1 MRSAL
6 RIARIGP
13 MGALLAR
20 LVVTMTSRFSSSG
33 RTAAPFSIR
42 AISAVALLGVAL
54 SALHCGSSST
64 SDGVPADG
72 PADPSLDPSLAGAG
86 SAPADDTTPAPVDA
100 SGPRGAGPT
109 GDTTDPASTLPD
121 PASATPGPDP
131 CESVKPLATPLA
143 TRNAIQAC
151 LSGAT
156 HHALLTGGTYVIDA
170 GLTVP
175 AGAVLKGTSMASPI
189 VQLALTN
196 TSGVMIELAGGALPP
211 GQRTMVAHLH
221 FDANNA
227 IAKGPVN
234 AVLRVN
240 SDGAIVD
247 GVEVS
252 NPTYPPPD
260 RNGTGVYFVC
270 ASCKGNVI
278 KNSSIHHHFYGVLF
292 RNLLTS
298 ATPNRV
304 ADSDLHDTLCDAVTF
319 IGYGEITGGTI
330 HDVGFDCRNGP
341 IPGAAVY
348 SLNNAHGGLVQNA
361 TLTRTCGNAID
372 IDGGSRF
379 VLQTNDVSEPGFTT
393 GGKYPY
399 CAGFAAAIVD
409 SDHFTVDGN
418 TFAAGHGGLADP
430 NRIFEGAGAGTAAD
444 VPFGTGAAVGFV
456 LAQRSNAPPRSQG
469 HSITNNVFRGGGGTG
484 VGLFTSRLT
493 GYGPNGTWSAA
504 TTNYFTGNRT
514 FGSNVGSKR
523 CGGNWFAGNSTCAAG
538 SKAPCNDDDYQHG
551 GGFHSDGCSFY

>member
-1 MRSAL
+1 MT
-6 RIARIGP
+6 ARF
-13 MGALLAR
+13 A
-20 LVVTMTSRFSSSG
+20 SSL
-33 RTAAPFSIR
+33 APFSIR
-42 AISAVALLGVAL
+42 AISAVATLGLAL
-54 SALHCGSSST
+54 STVHCGSSS
-64 SDGVPADG
+64 GGADA
-72 PADPSLDPSLAGAG
+72 PPDAPLDPSLAGAG
-86 SAPADDTTPAPVDA
+86 AAAAGGTDDGVPPDPGAVP
-100 SGPRGAGPT
+100 GPRVDGPAG
-109 GDTTDPASTLPD
+109 DATDPATSLPD
-121 PASATPGPDP
+121 PATATAGPDP

-156 HHALLTGGTYVIDA
+156 HHALLSGGTYVIDA

-175 AGAVLKGTSMASPI
+175 PGAVLQGTSMASPI
-189 VQLALTN
+189 VRLAPTSK
-196 TSGVMIELAGGALPP
+196 SGVMIELQGGAPP
-211 GQRTMVAHLH
+211 AGQRTTVGHLA

-227 IAKGPVN
+227 IADGPVN

-240 SDGAIVD
+240 SEGAIVD

-252 NPTYPPPD
+252 NPTYPPPG
-260 RNGTGVYFVC
+260 RNKTGVYFVC

-348 SLNNAHGGLVQNA
+348 SLDNAHGGLVQNA
-361 TLTRTCGNAID
+361 TLTRTCGNAVD
-372 IDGGSRF
+372 IDGASRF
-379 VLQTNDVSEPGFTT
+379 TIESNVVSEPGFTS

-399 CAGFAAAIVD
+399 CAGFAASIVD

-418 TFAAGHGGLADP
+418 TFVAGHAGLTDP
-430 NRIFEGAGAGTAAD
+430 NRILEGAGAATAAD
-444 VPFGTGAAVGFV
+444 VPFGTNGAVAFV
-456 LAQRSNAPPRSQG
+456 LAQRSNTPPRSQG
-469 HSITNNVFRGGGGTG
+469 HAISNNVFRGGGGTG

-493 GYGPNGTWSAA
+493 GYGPGGAWSAA
-504 TTNYFTGNRT
+504 TTNYFTANRT

-551 GGFHSDGCSFY
+551 ASFHSDGCSFY